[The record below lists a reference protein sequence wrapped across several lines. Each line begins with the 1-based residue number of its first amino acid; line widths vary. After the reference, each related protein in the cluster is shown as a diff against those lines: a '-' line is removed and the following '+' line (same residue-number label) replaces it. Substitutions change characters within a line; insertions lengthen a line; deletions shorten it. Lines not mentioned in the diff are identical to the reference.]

1 MLRILIVDDEPFFLA
16 FMQDFFRSCRL
27 SCRIVG
33 AAPDGR
39 KAMDI
44 LESCEVDV
52 IFTDIKMPVM
62 DGLELICS
70 AMELDPSYQFVV
82 LSSYSDFHM
91 VGQAFKLGAKDYAL
105 KSEITPEQILEIL
118 QKCEERREGQ
128 LLEKQRNAV
137 QKRRFADMSAQ
148 ISSLQNLVDSS
159 RSEMKKRFFSDIL
172 YKNISFSEARKLPHA
187 GAFLPGELPTAL
199 LLVKLDDYYRLLDDT
214 WENDYLLFEF
224 ALHNIFE
231 EICAG
236 FSDTVFFCYQPDEY
250 LLFTSDRH
258 GPFALKCKLHDLYTA
273 VKTAFQKSLLMETIL
288 SVSGTE
294 PDAEKTAAQMLK
306 EAENANSAFFL
317 LGKDLLLTQ
326 GQSPRGE
333 AAFERD
339 TVPGFR
345 QMLNARDTK
354 GLKDQ
359 IEEYQIRSETVELS
373 QIHQVRGIFLRYA
386 FYIREYAAENNAT
399 QRLYEDL
406 SYFENYLKYYGTLEE
421 MNQWLEKV
429 ATVLL
434 QQEYHSSSLV
444 KRVKKYVLANYFRD
458 LSLTGIAEEM
468 GVNPN
473 YLSRSFSKEYGDSL
487 ISYINTVRL
496 QAAAGLLKK
505 TNLKNY
511 EIAER
516 VGYQN
521 VEYFS
526 RIFKKAMGM
535 TPGEYRSSAE

>member
-1 MLRILIVDDEPFFLA
+1 M
-16 FMQDFFRSCRL
+16 
-27 SCRIVG
+27 
-33 AAPDGR
+33 
-39 KAMDI
+39 
-44 LESCEVDV
+44 
-52 IFTDIKMPVM
+52 
-62 DGLELICS
+62 
-70 AMELDPSYQFVV
+70 
-82 LSSYSDFHM
+82 
-91 VGQAFKLGAKDYAL
+91 
-105 KSEITPEQILEIL
+105 
-118 QKCEERREGQ
+118 
-128 LLEKQRNAV
+128 
-137 QKRRFADMSAQ
+137 
-148 ISSLQNLVDSS
+148 
-159 RSEMKKRFFSDIL
+159 
-172 YKNISFSEARKLPHA
+172 
-187 GAFLPGELPTAL
+187 
-199 LLVKLDDYYRLLDDT
+199 KLDDYYRLLDDT

-273 VKTAFQKSLLMETIL
+273 VKTAFQKSLLMGTIL

-294 PDAEKTAAQMLK
+294 PDTEKTAAQMLK

-421 MNQWLEKV
+421 MNQWLEKA